1 MENQAI
7 SEAPLS
13 ESKASSKPFYG
24 RKLILILGLVYFC
37 SSGFILPAAN
47 IINPIMLQDPS
58 MGLNGTLLG
67 IGFSLFILFQG
78 ISAPLVG
85 GLVARKGVRFSMVVG
100 ATIMVISSIV
110 LIFFVKSPIM
120 YVIFFGVTVS
130 VGTMMAGQLA
140 VQSTIGE
147 WFIARRGTAMTAMM
161 IIGASA
167 ALIAPPLVDAV
178 ITATGGQWQSGWY
191 LYAGL
196 SIFIIPIAI
205 FLVKNKPSDI
215 GQFPD
220 GAASTA
226 DLVAEQKDF
235 KVYKNVDSVPFSKA
249 IRTRTF
255 WLISLAATGGFA
267 AYSLASSQGVIHFT
281 TLGFDRDLIVGG
293 VALMGGAG
301 LVGKILM
308 GSVSDHIEP
317 VRLISISAILLAVGI
332 LAASF
337 ATNAFMVYVFYFCI
351 GFGFGAVSATFPTA
365 MANYFGAGSF
375 SKNLGT
381 GIFIT
386 TIVASSLPILSGAIF
401 DATGQCTY
409 AFFIAAAIMVVCAL
423 CGLLVKF
430 PNKNKG

>member
-7 SEAPLS
+7 SEASTP
-13 ESKASSKPFYG
+13 EATASNKPFYG
-24 RKLILILGLVYFC
+24 RKLIFILGLVYFC

-78 ISAPLVG
+78 ISAPLIG
-85 GLVARKGVRFSMVVG
+85 GLVARKGVRFSMVLG
-100 ATIMVISSIV
+100 AVIMFVSSIA

-120 YVIFFGVTVS
+120 YFIFFGITIS

-167 ALIAPPLVDAV
+167 ALVAPPLVDAV
-178 ITATGGQWQSGWY
+178 ISATGGQWQSGWY

-196 SIFIIPIAI
+196 SIVIIPIALL
-205 FLVKNKPSDI
+205 LVKNKPSDI
-215 GQFPD
+215 GQLPD

-226 DLVAEQKDF
+226 DLVAEHKDF
-235 KVYKNVDSVPFSKA
+235 KVYKNADSIPFAKA
-249 IRTRTF
+249 IRMPAF

-301 LVGKILM
+301 LVGKIFM

-317 VRLISISAILLAVGI
+317 VRLISISAAVLTLGI
-332 LAASF
+332 FVASF
-337 ATNAFMVYVFYFCI
+337 ASSAFMVYVFYFCI

-386 TIVASSLPILSGAIF
+386 TIIASSLPILSGAIF
-401 DATGQCTY
+401 DATGFCTY
-409 AFFIAAAIMVVCAL
+409 AFYISGVITIGCAI

-430 PNKNKG
+430 PNKHKA